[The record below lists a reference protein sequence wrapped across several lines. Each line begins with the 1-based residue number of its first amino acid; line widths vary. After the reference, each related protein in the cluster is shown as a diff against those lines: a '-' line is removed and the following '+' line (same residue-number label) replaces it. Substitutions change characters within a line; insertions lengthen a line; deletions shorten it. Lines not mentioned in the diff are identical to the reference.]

1 MYQFSGMA
9 MINSFT
15 ESLEKMG
22 WRIEKQLL
30 KERAEVYKKTTQ
42 FTELKTQFEKN
53 QLTIWMLKDEEVITW
68 MDTLIIM
75 RRVIINL
82 FKKGMNGEKLV
93 VIMEYPLVYGN
104 HMRTD
109 YLVIYDRLII
119 VLEFGMFNQ
128 EERRSEERYTKKL
141 QDSISHR
148 QVLANMIDTQVKLIN
163 YVLVYRP
170 EYDRLNKFS
179 YSENIEY
186 NYREIELLASFIHKH
201 IKEQDS
207 LTAISQL
214 ESINIFT

>member
-1 MYQFSGMA
+1 
-9 MINSFT
+9 
-15 ESLEKMG
+15 MG

-128 EERRSEERYTKKL
+128 EERRSEERYTKKVTGFNFT
-141 QDSISHR
+141 QTSIG
-148 QVLANMIDTQVKLIN
+148 
-163 YVLVYRP
+163 
-170 EYDRLNKFS
+170 
-179 YSENIEY
+179 
-186 NYREIELLASFIHKH
+186 
-201 IKEQDS
+201 
-207 LTAISQL
+207 
-214 ESINIFT
+214 